1 MAIAGRVRFRT
12 SPPEPRR
19 ATRQR
24 DEGTR
29 EDTTGTYSP
38 GVPGPRLETGDGVE
52 LATRRWPVSER
63 ARAVVV
69 LAHGL
74 TANKDDARVV
84 ALASELHRQGFEV
97 IAYDSRGHG
106 QSGGQ
111 CTLGDLERHDVA
123 AVVAWARTRNRSVIL
138 VGVSMGAVGVLSYAA
153 TANDLTGVVTVSS
166 PGEWRLPL
174 RIRSMITVSLA
185 RTRTGREFARR
196 RMGVRIAPWT
206 SPESP
211 RRSSSGSP
219 FPWPW
224 STAGATPSFLMGP
237 GWPGWSTR
245 VRVWSVALVHHGPR
259 LRSRWTRA
267 DRRRDHVGVAPE
279 RIPRRASR
287 RRRMPRHRLPSSS
300 DRAREL
306 AGREHRPQGAPTTG
320 RRQGGGDSELI
331 VPLQERPNRRGRS
344 TLDWSGWRSGL
355 PRRIRGSPRSPPRL
369 PAEPM

>member
-24 DEGTR
+24 DEGAR
-29 EDTTGTYSP
+29 EDTTGTLSP
-38 GVPGPRLETGDGVE
+38 GIAGPRLETSDGVE
-52 LATRRWPVSER
+52 LATRQWPVSDG

-123 AVVAWARTRNRSVIL
+123 AVVAWARTRNRSVVL
-138 VGVSMGAVGVLSYAA
+138 VGASMGAVGVLSYAA
-153 TANDLTGVVTVSS
+153 KANDLTGVVTVSS

-174 RIRSMITVSLA
+174 RIRSMVTASLA

-211 RRSSSGSP
+211 RSLVERVTVPVAVVHGRRDAIIP
-219 FPWPW
+219 HG
-224 STAGATPSFLMGP
+224 AGLARVVHEGP
-237 GWPGWSTR
+237 
-245 VRVWSVALVHHGPR
+245 VRSVALVHSMGHAFDPVGHGQISAAITWA
-259 LRSRWTRA
+259 LRQNESLVAVESPPADAETRTQ
-267 DRRRDHVGVAPE
+267 
-279 RIPRRASR
+279 
-287 RRRMPRHRLPSSS
+287 L
-300 DRAREL
+300 
-306 AGREHRPQGAPTTG
+306 Q
-320 RRQGGGDSELI
+320 RQG
-331 VPLQERPNRRGRS
+331 P
-344 TLDWSGWRSGL
+344 
-355 PRRIRGSPRSPPRL
+355 
-369 PAEPM
+369 